1 MRLKEHF
8 TNFDIQPISD
18 SLMHG
23 PITEE
28 MIEFILQRNDEKR
41 QASIAY
47 LGERWLLHPKNM
59 AQRKGFQ

>member
-1 MRLKEHF
+1 MRFKEHI
-8 TNFDIQPISD
+8 TNFDIQPISN

-47 LGERWLLHPKNM
+47 LGEKWLLHPNNKT
-59 AQRKGFQ
+59 QRKEIQ

>member
-8 TNFDIQPISD
+8 TSFDIQPISD

-47 LGERWLLHPKNM
+47 LGEKWLLHPNNKT
-59 AQRKGFQ
+59 QRKELQ